1 MRLLSCFLLAV
12 ALTSTAFAAA
22 PPAQPSPSGE
32 SRAEQRFPQAVR
44 AGDLVGRRLLAP
56 EESQPVLGWVTGV
69 VRDSDGDPSLIV
81 EIGGWLGGW
90 IKIGTRKVAVSAD
103 TMALLGEHVALLDLT
118 PKELNALPTY
128 TPGSQTPVGPNEIL
142 HMGIVK
148 PFH

>member
-1 MRLLSCFLLAV
+1 
-12 ALTSTAFAAA
+12 
-22 PPAQPSPSGE
+22 
-32 SRAEQRFPQAVR
+32 
-44 AGDLVGRRLLAP
+44 
-56 EESQPVLGWVTGV
+56 VLGWVTGV